1 MFPFSIAVAA
11 IQMRLQ
17 EQAARDQLKRTEE
30 LKRAIDEFMTV
41 HGAIDVEARW
51 VEEQPEL
58 PPPKV

>member
-30 LKRAIDEFMTV
+30 LKRAIDEFMAV

-51 VEEQPEL
+51 VEERPEL